1 MIIRNSL
8 GVVLAFVLAL
18 GASIAAAATATE
30 SAPTLQNMTVQEFLD
45 YHASL
50 QRDLQSRKFDH
61 VSNRDRLAIE
71 AAQNEIR
78 TALAGQ
84 SDIQALPQ
92 EARVAVFNAHE
103 KVVAIMNEANLDRV
117 TCKREHQLGSHRP
130 RTVCFTERELR
141 EMTARNRHERMRSGG
156 CEGPSCQGN

>member
-1 MIIRNSL
+1 L
-8 GVVLAFVLAL
+8 V
-18 GASIAAAATATE
+18 AAVATAATATV
-30 SAPTLQNMTVQEFLD
+30 ATPKLQNMTAQEFLD

-50 QRDLQSRKFDH
+50 QRDLQSRKFEH

-71 AAQNEIR
+71 AAQGEIR
-78 TALAGQ
+78 AALAGQ
-84 SDIQALPQ
+84 ADMQALTP

-103 KVVAIMNEANLDRV
+103 KVVAIMNDANLDRV

-141 EMTARNRHERMRSGG
+141 DMMERNRNERMRAGG
-156 CEGPSCQGN
+156 CEGPGCR